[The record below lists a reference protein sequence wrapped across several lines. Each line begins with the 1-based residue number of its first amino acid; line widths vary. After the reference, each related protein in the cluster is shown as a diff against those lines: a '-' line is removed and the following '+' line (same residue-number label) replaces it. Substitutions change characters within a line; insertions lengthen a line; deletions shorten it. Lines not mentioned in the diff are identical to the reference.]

1 MFAITWYCLRRC
13 KQYSMFFQM
22 AWTPFLAAFS
32 VGLQDCDDKEV
43 ASLCL
48 DGLRCAIRIT
58 CIFHMTVSFPVP
70 SFPFLLHFPLMVN
83 IPCIIV
89 CSESIRHWWLIFYS
103 LWWYINYVFLLQ
115 LERDAFVQCLARFTL
130 LTANSP
136 LTEMKA
142 KNVDCIKTL
151 ITVAHT
157 DGKFCNLC
165 CVVSRPFCIHKW
177 ILTNATHTN
186 TCPHHFVLHSQTFP
200 FSNKFPI
207 IVYIIVSP
215 LIVHYHISGNYLGKS
230 WLEILKCISQ
240 LELAQLIGTGVKP
253 QYIKDSGLKMPQ
265 ENSNFL
271 DAIPEI
277 CESES
282 RVILSWMGWLGLGLL
297 G

>member
-1 MFAITWYCLRRC
+1 MT
-13 KQYSMFFQM
+13 
-22 AWTPFLAAFS
+22 FLS
-32 VGLQDCDDKEV
+32 Y
-43 ASLCL
+43 
-48 DGLRCAIRIT
+48 
-58 CIFHMTVSFPVP
+58 IFHLWCHEHSLHCCVFREHKTLVIDL
-70 SFPFLLHFPLMVN
+70 FLL
-83 IPCIIV
+83 I
-89 CSESIRHWWLIFYS
+89 
-103 LWWYINYVFLLQ
+103 WWYINCCFVLQ

-157 DGKFCNLC
+157 DGTYSVCF
-165 CVVSRPFCIHKW
+165 VVTTSYYIH
-177 ILTNATHTN
+177 N
-186 TCPHHFVLHSQTFP
+186 PPPSTFP
-200 FSNKFPI
+200 NKQHHLILYMLKVFPI
-207 IVYIIVSP
+207 KAY
-215 LIVHYHISGNYLGKS
+215 HHISGNYLGKS

-282 RVILSWMGWLGLGLL
+282 RFILSWMGSLGLFLL
-297 G
+297 GLYWTGLGSYSFI